1 MSTGYYSGNWK
12 IFLIIFLAIVITIGA
27 QEIFYIS
34 DYVISNYFDNGSNV
48 VGDLER
54 ISFETGNFL
63 GNILYKSYNF
73 IYFDIFNIPIVFWL
87 LIAINLFLIFVLKL
101 ENIKSISQSI
111 FAAYNINKG
120 DKIKQKYDNFRDFI
134 CSSYGAVSIAAVSEI
149 AILLRNYNTLGSIF
163 WMCLT
168 ILLIGFIQLCE
179 IILNCHYVE
188 NSGDNS
194 SCFVC
199 VLQYVATKYS
209 KFIKNDSTVKK
220 ISIFIGLYGI
230 VMILISFFS
239 ATLFQIEQIGN
250 IFVMSGSS
258 YEDIIKFLSIGLVII
273 FFVVSF
279 NHFRVAL
286 RINNKIVTPMIV
298 VYLLA
303 MFLFLFM
310 NSGATLNSIAM
321 IFDDILNPS
330 AILPGVVSGLVISFA
345 RYIYKKYQDGD
356 DEHSSVYEDTNLVKA
371 SVMYTVESFFM
382 MFLVV
387 VTGVAFFI
395 AGNMDY
401 NFFGVNVTY
410 LISIFLV
417 FFGISVI
424 FNEAIYSRVVLVHI
438 IKYREIISD
447 WIVRIV
453 LLFGVFF
460 GLFPETDSWVDIAD
474 HLSIIFLILNII
486 SFFLLRRDTKNMF
499 DSYKAIS

>member
-1 MSTGYYSGNWK
+1 
-12 IFLIIFLAIVITIGA
+12 
-27 QEIFYIS
+27 
-34 DYVISNYFDNGSNV
+34 
-48 VGDLER
+48 
-54 ISFETGNFL
+54 
-63 GNILYKSYNF
+63 
-73 IYFDIFNIPIVFWL
+73 
-87 LIAINLFLIFVLKL
+87 
-101 ENIKSISQSI
+101 
-111 FAAYNINKG
+111 
-120 DKIKQKYDNFRDFI
+120 
-134 CSSYGAVSIAAVSEI
+134 
-149 AILLRNYNTLGSIF
+149 
-163 WMCLT
+163 
-168 ILLIGFIQLCE
+168 
-179 IILNCHYVE
+179 
-188 NSGDNS
+188 
-194 SCFVC
+194 
-199 VLQYVATKYS
+199 
-209 KFIKNDSTVKK
+209 
-220 ISIFIGLYGI
+220 
-230 VMILISFFS
+230 MILISFFS